1 MPLMEE
7 EEPAAVDTSLMEEEP
22 SIGEMPVFD
31 DLNDAASA
39 VEEVQAEPVEEVEA
53 EEVPITE
60 EATVE
65 PDTDAVTLTEEIPVS
80 ADESV
85 IEEVKIPEETT
96 VTEEI
101 PVSADESVIEEV
113 PAQEASSSMADM
125 SNPNK
130 IMTPD
135 EIAALIANL

>member
-1 MPLMEE
+1 MILFG
-7 EEPAAVDTSLMEEEP
+7 LL
-22 SIGEMPVFD
+22 I
-31 DLNDAASA
+31 
-39 VEEVQAEPVEEVEA
+39 
-53 EEVPITE
+53 
-60 EATVE
+60 
-65 PDTDAVTLTEEIPVS
+65 S

>member
-1 MPLMEE
+1 M
-7 EEPAAVDTSLMEEEP
+7 
-22 SIGEMPVFD
+22 
-31 DLNDAASA
+31 
-39 VEEVQAEPVEEVEA
+39 
-53 EEVPITE
+53 
-60 EATVE
+60 
-65 PDTDAVTLTEEIPVS
+65 
-80 ADESV
+80 